1 MRAGTLIGLLT
12 SLLMVKAG
20 PASSGIGT
28 TVPISSAL
36 GTSIASDHFPLTVK
50 MDKGNLFLTEPRVL
64 FLDEKR
70 IGMQVRFQA
79 YDHRPAEG
87 IAVSEMGRAQFSG
100 ELGYDLGARQ
110 VLLHKPKIDK
120 LEFDRENEVT
130 HRLLGELKTT
140 WAKQVTN
147 PIRSELPQHP
157 YILPFKENIQDLS
170 YDGKSI
176 NLSIFYE

>member
-12 SLLMVKAG
+12 SLLMVKAE
-20 PASSGIGT
+20 PASSDIGT

-36 GTSIASDHFPLTVK
+36 GTSIASDHFPLTVT
-50 MDKGNLFLTEPRVL
+50 MDKGRLFLTEPLVV

-100 ELGYDLGARQ
+100 ELDYDPNSRQ
-110 VLLHKPKIDK
+110 VLLHKAK
-120 LEFDRENEVT
+120 LDSLKFDRDTAVT
-130 HRLLGELKTT
+130 QRLLGELKTA
-140 WAKQVTN
+140 WSDQVTN
-147 PIRSELPQHP
+147 PIRSDLPQHP
-157 YILPFKENIQDLS
+157 YVLPFKENIQDLS
-170 YDGKSI
+170 YDGNNIKLTIS
-176 NLSIFYE
+176 YQ